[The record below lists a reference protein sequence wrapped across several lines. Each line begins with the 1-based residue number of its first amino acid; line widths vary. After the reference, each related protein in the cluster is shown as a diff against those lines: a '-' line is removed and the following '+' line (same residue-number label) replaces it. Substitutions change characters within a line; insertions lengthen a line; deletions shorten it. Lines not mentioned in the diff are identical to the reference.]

1 MRRLHRTVRF
11 LKKFN
16 KNKTNQPDKGTMET
30 PGNRNVHN
38 YQLSPLDKILI
49 IINGLNSATHN
60 LFPTQVPFPLLLL
73 YLFKKFLGDG
83 TKTSPHPF
91 FSDAKSLHILIVISQ
106 NS

>member
-1 MRRLHRTVRF
+1 
-11 LKKFN
+11 
-16 KNKTNQPDKGTMET
+16 MET
-30 PGNRNVHN
+30 PGNRNVRN

-83 TKTSPHPF
+83 TKTSPP
-91 FSDAKSLHILIVISQ
+91 SVLLRCEITSHINRNQPEFLITNYPINYYIMRVTLERV
-106 NS
+106 